1 MIDKIILW
9 FIGPEA
15 SRSRTDWEL
24 ARIFVFTHLFGP
36 LIAQP
41 MSIYLYVVAPQVDA
55 PLVVMS
61 ALICSF
67 WLLPFLLRQTGDI
80 TLASFMSFQMLATAS
95 LYGAFHYGGFS
106 SPFLPWLIVSLLLGL
121 FYLARYVRMVLA
133 LFAADVCIFLGAVAL
148 RGLQSRIPLEDLRML
163 GWLSIGSATVYMA
176 WMALYYSRM
185 MGLRSELELEA
196 ERSRAT
202 SRELE
207 RARAVALEVGQAR
220 SRFFSKMSHELRTP
234 LNAIIG
240 YSDILLE
247 DWQSDPGSSEC
258 RSKDIMRINQAG
270 KHLLSL
276 VSDVLDT
283 DKIENEA
290 LDVKISSFTL
300 GELCDEVVANALP
313 MVKKNGNRFVVICP
327 RRDYQMFTDSKK
339 LRQMLLN
346 LLSNAGKFTSE
357 GTVKLELYIEVRPSD
372 DQLRA
377 VVTDTGIGIAPD
389 ALPRLF
395 QDYEQ
400 ADATV
405 SKTYGG
411 TGIGLALT
419 RRLSI
424 LLGGEIGVNSA
435 PDRGSSFTITV
446 PAQLHIKS
454 EAAEAEAE
462 AGPIDV
468 EEDPRPSAGRAW
480 A

>member
-1 MIDKIILW
+1 MIDKIIHW

-15 SRSRTDWEL
+15 SRNRTDWEL

-41 MSIYLYVVAPQVDA
+41 MAIYLYVVSPSVDA
-55 PLVVMS
+55 PLVVM
-61 ALICSF
+61 ALLISSF
-67 WLLPFLLRQTGDI
+67 WLLPFILRRKGEM
-80 TLASFMSFQMLATAS
+80 TLVSFLSFQLLATAS
-95 LYGAFHYGGFS
+95 LFGAYHYGGFS

-121 FYLARYVRMVLA
+121 FYLARYVQVVLG
-133 LFAADVCIFLGAVAL
+133 LFAADVALFFAAVAV
-148 RGLQSRIPLEDLRML
+148 RGLPSRIPLEDLRML

-207 RARAVALEVGQAR
+207 RARAIALEVGQAR

-247 DWQSDPGSSEC
+247 DWQSGPTASEC
-258 RSKDIMRINQAG
+258 RSKDIMRINAAG

-290 LDVKISSFTL
+290 LDVKITSFKL
-300 GELCDEVVANALP
+300 GDLCDEVVANALP
-313 MVKKNGNRFVVICP
+313 MVKKNNNRFVVICP
-327 RRDYQMFTDSKK
+327 RRDYEMFTDSKK

-357 GTVKLELYIEVRPSD
+357 GTVKLELYIEVRPTD
-372 DQLRA
+372 DQLRV
-377 VVTDTGIGIAPD
+377 VVTDSGIGIPPD
-389 ALPRLF
+389 AVPRLF

-400 ADATV
+400 ADETV
-405 SKTYGG
+405 SGTYGG

-424 LLGGEIGVNSA
+424 LLGGEIGVSST
-435 PDRGSSFTITV
+435 PGRGSTFTITV
-446 PAQLHIKS
+446 PAQLHIKN
-454 EAAEAEAE
+454 EGAEAQPA
-462 AGPIDV
+462 PDDQFRQV
-468 EEDPRPSAGRAW
+468 PVAGRA
-480 A
+480 ASA